1 MKLTKKRKR
10 CLIESTTS
18 SSISNN
24 NPNFL
29 LKLYKILET
38 PEYNDIIHWDDTG
51 KYFLVKNLHDF
62 TENILPKYYK
72 HNNYSSFVRQLNMYD
87 FHKKRSNQNEHIFQH
102 KLFCKGQK
110 ELISTIKRKN
120 KKDITPSQAL
130 PQVQSN
136 EQALIEYFN
145 NDNVTKKVTKHS
157 LEQALN
163 YLIKSVHENTEKQ
176 KDLEDKVEKLG
187 KQNEDFLLQNQQ
199 MLKEILAKTE
209 YNKELETVVCFILE
223 MITKQK
229 LSSTSTGISLA
240 TPSLNSENN
249 LYHNNNHIHHHHH
262 HHEQVR
268 RSAISNE
275 CTSIIPLTDL
285 LPKKQTTKNEYKTI
299 LDKYY
304 LDRNN
309 TNTPQNISLPLLT
322 SGSANNNNNNNNMN
336 SGNTMNNNMN
346 SNTNANS
353 TNTNNNNN
361 NNPLN
366 LSFEQSIQLS
376 PIRKYT
382 NSRRSS
388 FDVGNFNMM
397 KSPRDINSN
406 IFDIEFDN
414 NINNSN
420 NNSNNNSCII
430 CSSNEDNLLPNLNP
444 TTPTPTN
451 NNNISM
457 HSQTDKKYLNKLF
470 FIDEINNNH

>member
-10 CLIESTTS
+10 CLIESSNS

-120 KKDITPSQAL
+120 KKDITPSQVL
-130 PQVQSN
+130 PQAQSN

-209 YNKELETVVCFILE
+209 YNKKLETVVCFILE

-249 LYHNNNHIHHHHH
+249 IYHNNHHHHH

-285 LPKKQTTKNEYKTI
+285 LPKKQSTKNEYKSFI
-299 LDKYY
+299 DKYY

-309 TNTPQNISLPLLT
+309 TNTPQNITLPLLT
-322 SGSANNNNNNNNMN
+322 SGSNNTNNNNNNMN
-336 SGNTMNNNMN
+336 SN
-346 SNTNANS
+346 S
-353 TNTNNNNN
+353 NN

-414 NINNSN
+414 GINNSN

-430 CSSNEDNLLPNLNP
+430 CNEDNNMN
-444 TTPTPTN
+444 N

-457 HSQTDKKYLNKLF
+457 HSQNDKKYLNKLF